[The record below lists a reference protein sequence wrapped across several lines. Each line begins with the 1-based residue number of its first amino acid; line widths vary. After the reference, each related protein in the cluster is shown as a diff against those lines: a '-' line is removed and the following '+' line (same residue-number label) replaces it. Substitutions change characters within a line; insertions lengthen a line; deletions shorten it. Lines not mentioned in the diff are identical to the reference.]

1 MTDDPNAVVD
11 PGTLFSLVGLLYV
24 LLAVVAAVHVLLNKE
39 NEGAAV
45 SWLGVI
51 ILSPFFGALLYWL
64 FGINRIRRRVAED
77 RAEYVGSN
85 EVSGIVDQDIL
96 STLSVGSRDRMH
108 TGHAIHP
115 ARYCSG
121 NSVSAL
127 INGDQAYPRMLEAI
141 GQANTS
147 IVLSSYIFEC
157 DAAGRDFVK
166 ALVDASNR
174 GVLVRVLIDGLGIG
188 YGLSLKRSDKE
199 LKKNGVKT
207 ARFLSTFSRRGTR
220 FINLRNH
227 RKILVV
233 DGETG
238 FMGGI
243 NIRAGNLLKTA
254 KRRNAT
260 ADVHFEVHG
269 PVVEQIQSV
278 FIDDWEFATGEK
290 LDLPTSNSSTDGP
303 VVARVLVDG
312 PDNNHHKLQLTLLAA
327 INSAQKQI
335 RIATPYFVPDKSIQR
350 ALELAAL
357 KGVQVQLLVPQEN
370 NLKIVD
376 WAMKANTHRLE
387 EHGVKIYQ
395 SLPPF
400 DHSKLFIVD
409 NEWCLVGSSNWDA
422 RSLELN
428 FEINLEC
435 YDTKFT
441 AKINQLFEDKLEQSV
456 VYSDQSNASLLL
468 RLRNNFFRLFSP
480 YL

>member
-11 PGTLFSLVGLLYV
+11 PGTLFSLAGLLYV

-147 IVLSSYIFEC
+147 IVLSSYIFEY

-174 GVLVRVLIDGLGIG
+174 GVLVRVLIDGLE
-188 YGLSLKRSDKE
+188 S
-199 LKKNGVKT
+199 
-207 ARFLSTFSRRGTR
+207 GT
-220 FINLRNH
+220 
-227 RKILVV
+227 
-233 DGETG
+233 G
-238 FMGGI
+238 
-243 NIRAGNLLKTA
+243 
-254 KRRNAT
+254 
-260 ADVHFEVHG
+260 
-269 PVVEQIQSV
+269 
-278 FIDDWEFATGEK
+278 
-290 LDLPTSNSSTDGP
+290 
-303 VVARVLVDG
+303 
-312 PDNNHHKLQLTLLAA
+312 
-327 INSAQKQI
+327 
-335 RIATPYFVPDKSIQR
+335 
-350 ALELAAL
+350 
-357 KGVQVQLLVPQEN
+357 
-370 NLKIVD
+370 
-376 WAMKANTHRLE
+376 
-387 EHGVKIYQ
+387 
-395 SLPPF
+395 
-400 DHSKLFIVD
+400 
-409 NEWCLVGSSNWDA
+409 
-422 RSLELN
+422 
-428 FEINLEC
+428 
-435 YDTKFT
+435 
-441 AKINQLFEDKLEQSV
+441 
-456 VYSDQSNASLLL
+456 
-468 RLRNNFFRLFSP
+468 
-480 YL
+480 